1 MSYDSFPVRTTLC
14 IDMKSFY
21 ASIAARQIGLDPLT
35 ACIAVVGAEDFDG
48 SIVLAAS
55 PEMKRRFRVKTG
67 SRRFDIPDHKD
78 IHIVNA
84 EMLTYLQVSVSITE
98 TLQDYF
104 SPDDLFVYSVDEVFA
119 AFDPVAHMW
128 PSVEEA
134 ARHLQQLI
142 LRTTGVPSVIGIGD
156 NMLLSKLC
164 LDLAA
169 KKTSSGI
176 DRWTYQDVPSVL
188 WPHPVEA
195 MWGIGSRSR
204 KRLNKMGIRT
214 VGELA
219 GAGESKLIGEF
230 GNAIGSQLYWH
241 ARGVDLTELKRQPP
255 VKEASISNGQILM
268 RDYNYEEVKVILLEM
283 TEEVTRRC
291 RKAGV
296 AGSTVGLM
304 IGYSYDTGGGFSRAR
319 SLAAC
324 TNVTWTIY
332 RVILSLLDDHMITGL
347 SVRQISVSLSHFQAD
362 HHVQLDLFEPER
374 DNGKERELGYVMDEI
389 RDLYGPNALL
399 RASSYTDAGTARHRN
414 LLIGGH
420 RRK

>member
-1 MSYDSFPVRTTLC
+1 MHTGPFPVRTTLC

-21 ASIAARQIGLDPLT
+21 ASIAARQLGLDPMS

-55 PEMKRRFRVKTG
+55 PEMKRRFRIKTG
-67 SRRFDIPDHKD
+67 NRRFDIPEHPD

-84 EMLTYLQVSVSITE
+84 EMLTYLEVSVSITE

-104 SPDDLFVYSVDEVFA
+104 APADLFVYSVDEVFA

-134 ARHLQQLI
+134 ARHLQQII
-142 LRTTGVPSVIGIGD
+142 LRTTGIPSVIGIGD

-169 KKTSSGI
+169 KKTVSGI
-176 DRWTYQDVPSVL
+176 DRWTYKDVASVL

-195 MWGIGSRSR
+195 MWGIGSRSG

-214 VGELA
+214 IGDLA
-219 GAGESKLIGEF
+219 AAGEEKLIREF
-230 GNAIGSQLYWH
+230 GKAMGSQLYWH
-241 ARGVDLTELKRQPP
+241 ACGVDLTELKRHPP
-255 VKEASISNGQILM
+255 VKDASISNGQILM
-268 RDYNYEEVKVILLEM
+268 RDYSYDDVKVVLLEM

-291 RKAGV
+291 RNAGV
-296 AGSTVGLM
+296 AGLTVGLT
-304 IGYSYDTGGGFSRAR
+304 IGYSYDTGGGFSRSR
-319 SLAAC
+319 SLSTC
-324 TNVTWTIY
+324 TNVSRTVY
-332 RVILSLLDDHMITGL
+332 LVILSLLDDHMIAGV
-347 SVRQISVSLSHFQAD
+347 SVRQVSVALSNLQPD
-362 HHVQLDLFEPER
+362 HHVQLNLLEPEM
-374 DNGKERELGYVMDEI
+374 DTDKERELGYVMDHI
-389 RDLYGPNALL
+389 RDVYGPNAIL
-399 RASSYTDAGTARHRN
+399 RASSYTPAGTAKHRN

>member
-1 MSYDSFPVRTTLC
+1 MLYDLFPVRTTLC

-21 ASIAARQIGLDPLT
+21 ASIAARQLGLDPLK

-55 PEMKRRFRVKTG
+55 PEMKRRFRIKTG
-67 SRRFDIPDHKD
+67 NRRFDIPHHPA

-104 SPDDLFVYSVDEVFA
+104 APDDLFVYSVDEVFA
-119 AFDPVAHMW
+119 AFDPVSHMW
-128 PSVEEA
+128 ASAEEA
-134 ARHLQQLI
+134 GRHLQQLI

-176 DRWTYQDVPSVL
+176 DRWTYADVPSVL
-188 WPHPVEA
+188 WPHPVGS
-195 MWGIGSRSR
+195 MWGIGSRSQ

-219 GAGESKLIGEF
+219 KAGEAKLIREF
-230 GNAIGSQLYWH
+230 GQAMGSQLYWH
-241 ARGVDLTELKRQPP
+241 AQGVDLTELKRHPP
-255 VKEASISNGQILM
+255 VKDASISNGQILM
-268 RDYNYEEVKVILLEM
+268 RDYSYDEIKVILLEM

-296 AGSTVGLM
+296 AGNTVGLM
-304 IGYSYDTGGGFSRAR
+304 IGYSYDTGGGFSRTR
-319 SLAAC
+319 SLSAC
-324 TNVTWTIY
+324 TNVSRTVYQVLI
-332 RVILSLLDDHMITGL
+332 SLLDDHMSTGL
-347 SVRQISVSLSHFQAD
+347 SIRRVSVSLSDFQPD
-362 HHVQLDLFEPER
+362 HYAQLNLFEPER
-374 DNGKERELGYVMDEI
+374 DNEKEREIGHVMDEI
-389 RDLYGPNALL
+389 RDMYGPNAIL